1 MYPNFYYLFKDWFGV
16 EWNFLR
22 VVNSFGF
29 FVAVSFILGAWLLTV
44 ELKRKGKEGIFKPTE
59 ETIEVGKPAG
69 TGELIVNFLI
79 GFILGFKLLGLFL
92 MGNLSTINP
101 QEYIFSSQGNWLAG
115 IGLGLLLAF
124 LKWREKDKQKLAK
137 PEKRVIRVWPH
148 DRVGEITTIAVVF
161 GILGAKLFDT
171 FENWDS
177 FVKDPSSIFSMSGLT
192 FYGGLICAG
201 IALWW
206 YTKKH
211 NINFWHFTDVLGPIM
226 MMAYGTGRIG
236 CQVSGDGDWGIY
248 NSAFKTSS
256 AGGIFPAAQGEFQQ
270 VLANNAPF
278 FSSHGSHHAFFPKP
292 GALSFLPDW
301 FFAYDFPHNV
311 NEFGTPLDGCTG
323 AYCMHLPA
331 PVFPTS
337 LYEIIV
343 CLILFGILW
352 MMRKRIRIPGL
363 LFGIYLVFNGLE
375 RFIIEK
381 IRVNVK
387 MNFLGMEITQAELI
401 SFGLIILGVI
411 IIIYSWKK
419 NKPVSPVAKTP

>member
-1 MYPNFYYLFKDWFGV
+1 MYPNFYYLFRDWFNV

-29 FVAVSFILGAWLLTV
+29 FVAVSVILAAWLLTL
-44 ELKRKGKEGIFKPTE
+44 ELKRKGKEGVFKPTE
-59 ETIEVGKPAG
+59 QMIEVGKPASMS
-69 TGELIVNFLI
+69 ELIINFLI
-79 GFILGFKLLGLFL
+79 GFLLGFKFLGLFL
-92 MGNLSTINP
+92 QGNLSTINP

-115 IGLGLLLAF
+115 IVLGLLFAG
-124 LKWREKDKQKLAK
+124 LKWREKNKHKLAK

-148 DRVGEITTIAVVF
+148 DRVGEIATIGVVF

-211 NINFWHFTDVLGPIM
+211 NINFWHFTDIMGPIM
-226 MMAYGTGRIG
+226 MMAYGVGRIG

-248 NSAFKTSS
+248 NSAFKTTT
-256 AGGIFPAAQGEFQQ
+256 AGGILPAAPSEFQNTLTQ
-270 VLANNAPF
+270 YAPF
-278 FSSHGSHHAFFPKP
+278 FSSHGSDNAFFPKP
-292 GALSFLPDW
+292 SALNFLPDW

-311 NEFGTPLDGCTG
+311 NEVGVPLDGCAG
-323 AYCMHLPA
+323 SYCMHLPS

-337 LYEIIV
+337 LYEMII
-343 CLILFGILW
+343 CLVLFGIIW
-352 MMRKRIRIPGL
+352 MMRKRIKIPGL
-363 LFGIYLVFNGLE
+363 LFGIYLIFNGLE

-387 MNFLGMEITQAELI
+387 MNFLGMQITQAELI
-401 SFGLIILGVI
+401 SFGLIVLGVI
-411 IIIYSWKK
+411 IIIYSSKK
-419 NKPVSPVAKTP
+419 NKSVPPLTQSS